1 MNNAKGFTLIE
12 VVVVMVILGI
22 LATTVTLKIIG
33 RVDEARQVKA
43 QIDIK
48 TLESAL
54 KFFRLDNGLYPSTE
68 QGLKALVE
76 KPATGKESKSWR
88 EGGYLEKD
96 RVPLDPWGNEYIFV
110 SPGVHNRDFDL
121 VSFGRDGAEGGEG
134 PDKDITNWTDEE
146 YEGSY

>member
-1 MNNAKGFTLIE
+1 
-12 VVVVMVILGI
+12 MVILGI

-43 QIDIK
+43 QVDIK

-54 KFFRLDNGLYPSTE
+54 KFFRLDNGFYPSTE

-76 KPATGKESKSWR
+76 KPTTGKEPKNWR

-96 RVPLDPWGNEYIFV
+96 RVPLDPWSNEYV
-110 SPGVHNRDFDL
+110 YLSPGVHNRDFDIA
-121 VSFGRDGAEGGEG
+121 SFGRDEAEGGEG
-134 PDKDITNWTDEE
+134 PDKDITNWTEEE
-146 YEGSY
+146 YEDNY